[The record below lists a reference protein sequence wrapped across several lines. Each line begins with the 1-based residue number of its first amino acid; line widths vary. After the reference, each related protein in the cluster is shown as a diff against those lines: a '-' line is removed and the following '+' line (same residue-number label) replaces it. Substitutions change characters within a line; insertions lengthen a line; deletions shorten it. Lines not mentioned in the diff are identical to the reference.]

1 MRKLNIVF
9 FSTATFFFLSSCQ
22 EYSTGSSINGKVGFV
37 SERSPYVLDGKVVD
51 VNNIPVVGAE
61 IHYMFML
68 HQSSPEKTEAP
79 NRSMLS
85 ITISFS
91 ISKDGWTSLRIY
103 RLGSRELIA
112 TLTDTVLQAGM
123 YSRTFDAGRV
133 TNGLYVYQLISD
145 KIFEEKLFYLLHGDM
160 ESLLKTRPLAKTD
173 VEGKFRLPQSFF
185 GLDEEFTV
193 TNEKGSVIGKSMID
207 SIGIVVYQN
216 AKHPLVQWMNIT
228 KNRNMEA
235 TFTLQ

>member
-9 FSTATFFFLSSCQ
+9 FSTATFFFLCSCQ

-79 NRSMLS
+79 NRSMVN
-85 ITISFS
+85 ITISFY
-91 ISKDGWTSLRIY
+91 IPNDGRASLRIY

-112 TLTDTVLQAGM
+112 TLADTVLQTGI
-123 YSRTFDAGRV
+123 YSRTFDTGSV
-133 TNGLYVYQLISD
+133 TNGLYVYQLIS
-145 KIFEEKLFYLLHGDM
+145 EKTFSERLLYVQHNDV
-160 ESLLKTRPLAKTD
+160 ETLIKTKPLTKTD
-173 VEGKFRLPQSFF
+173 VDGKFRLPQSLF

-193 TNEKGSVIGKSMID
+193 TNETGSVINKSTID
-207 SIGIVVYQN
+207 SVAIVVYQN
-216 AKHPLVQWMNIT
+216 TKNPLVQWMSIT